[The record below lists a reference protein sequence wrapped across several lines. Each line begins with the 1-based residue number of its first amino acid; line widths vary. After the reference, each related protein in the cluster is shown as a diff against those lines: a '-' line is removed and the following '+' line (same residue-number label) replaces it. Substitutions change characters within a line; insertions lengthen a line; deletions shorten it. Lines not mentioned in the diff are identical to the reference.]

1 MVSTTPRSASWR
13 VMADEKIDKQLLSIL
28 LCPKCKGKVRL
39 NSAGDGLICDRCKL
53 LYPVKDG
60 IPIMLT
66 DDARPLA
73 ESN

>member
-1 MVSTTPRSASWR
+1 MGKV
-13 VMADEKIDKQLLSIL
+13 KIDKQLLSVL
-28 LCPKCKGKVRL
+28 LCPKCKGNVRM
-39 NSAGDGLICDRCKL
+39 NPAGDGLICDRCKL

>member
-1 MVSTTPRSASWR
+1 MGKAT
-13 VMADEKIDKQLLSIL
+13 IDKQLLSVL
-28 LCPKCKGKVRL
+28 LCPKCKGNVRL
-39 NSAGDGLICDRCKL
+39 DPAGDGLICDRCKL